1 MQKTL
6 KGYMMKKLTGLL
18 LSGTTLISAME
29 VDINP
34 FGYLT
39 ANYNQ
44 RNDFTLSARSGATF
58 GFGSSGFSIGL
69 GAIGAWN
76 IPLNSQDSASVGD
89 ISDAYV
95 KYKKGAKEEDGYEKA
110 HIEASLGRFNSD
122 YMQLAWIAGNVQGLG
137 VAYSITNRFDI
148 YGLYANSYLNTGYK
162 RGQIGAI
169 YGSALGTLVP
179 YSPDSKNSSVGG
191 EVVMGGVR
199 FSNQKIL
206 FDIFGLLNTKFP
218 SGSNL
223 GSVAVF
229 DSNNNV
235 TYTGAS
241 LLWQAGAVASFEF
254 GTQNVK
260 FQTNLKGLAQ
270 YGNTDQRDVPDALGQ
285 DFSVLAWVD
294 EKISLYEDYHIGI
307 GAHYVV
313 GREGTGGIWSISDST
328 HYYGNTLGRMGN
340 SALLAPYFY
349 NNLLSAYVYGDI
361 DIKNFKL
368 QAMASFIDYQ
378 ELSLMLQY
386 NAWQQDN
393 MKLELG
399 GGFIYHKYKS
409 YGFYNTT
416 ASRDYTWRRGSSFNV
431 FVRFTY

>member
-1 MQKTL
+1 
-6 KGYMMKKLTGLL
+6 MKKLTGLL
-18 LSGTTLISAME
+18 LSGTALLSAME

-39 ANYNQ
+39 AGYNQ

-58 GFGSSGFSIGL
+58 GFGSSGFSVGL

-76 IPLNSQDSASVGD
+76 IPLDARSSASVGD

-95 KYKKGAKEEDGYEKA
+95 KYKKGAREDDGSQKA

-122 YMQLAWIAGNVQGLG
+122 YLTLPWVAGNVQGLG

-148 YGLYANSYLNTGYK
+148 YALYANSYLNTGYK
-162 RGQIGAI
+162 RGQIGAV
-169 YGSALGTLVP
+169 YGSALGSLVP

-191 EVVMGGVR
+191 EVITGGVR
-199 FSNQKIL
+199 FSNQNIL
-206 FDIFGLLNTKFP
+206 FDVFGLLNTKFP

-223 GSVAVF
+223 GSVAVWN
-229 DSNNNV
+229 SANAL

-241 LLWQAGAVASFEF
+241 LLWQAGAVASFDI
-254 GTQNVK
+254 GSQNVR

-285 DFSVLAWVD
+285 DFSVLAWAD
-294 EKISLYEDYHIGI
+294 ERITLYEDFHIGV
-307 GAHYVV
+307 GAHYVF
-313 GREGTGGIWSISDST
+313 GREGTGGIWSISDT
-328 HYYGNTLGRMGN
+328 TRYYGNTLGRIGN

-349 NNLLSAYVYGDI
+349 NNLLSAYLYGDV

-378 ELSLMLQY
+378 EISLMLQY
-386 NAWQQDN
+386 SAWQQDN
-393 MKLELG
+393 MKLDFG